1 MSWVREMIKNEN
13 KVKRKVQLKRV
24 NIKPREVKLP
34 KEMLEKAEEVVA
46 QKQEPDLSADQQAIL
61 FVCER
66 GHQSFVSIFQGVNS
80 TRIPIGKPPLDEKTV
95 RSLLLELEKEG
106 YLSKAELQDQPTW
119 TATEKARALET

>member
-1 MSWVREMIKNEN
+1 MIKNEN

>member
-1 MSWVREMIKNEN
+1 MRDMIKNEN

-24 NIKPREVKLP
+24 NIKPREVKVP
-34 KEMLEKAEEVVA
+34 KEILDKVEEMVA
-46 QKQEPDLSADQQAIL
+46 QKKEPDLSADHQAIL
-61 FVCER
+61 FICGR
-66 GHQSFVSIFQGVNS
+66 GHQSFVSILQGVNS

-95 RSLLLELEKEG
+95 RSLLQELEKEG